1 MAIVAGGST
10 DAAPAERVKGYLV
23 VSVCEASGKNKDDIV
38 VWDPSFVEGFVKG
51 EETWGC
57 VRGAARKKESGERA
71 ARRRALAALRRC
83 MHAPGPSATALP
95 AADPPRL
102 DLGGHPIERGG
113 LLGAVQVGA
122 APSIRPFDR
131 ADPPPPPPHPLAP
144 FSLSTVEIRGGPRN
158 VKATTTPQ
166 RAAVTSIAWNQDLT
180 L

>member
-113 LLGAVQVGA
+113 LLGAVQEGA

-131 ADPPPPPPHPLAP
+131 ADPPPPPHTLSRL
-144 FSLSTVEIRGGPRN
+144 SLSLQLKSGAAPAMSRQPPPRSGRPLPLSPG
-158 VKATTTPQ
+158 TRT
-166 RAAVTSIAWNQDLT
+166 
-180 L
+180 